1 MQKLGIKTYGKLNT
15 KQQID
20 RKKNKTETDFN
31 AQVDSA
37 YFISFQM
44 HQVYED
50 KKILL
55 RQSSKV
61 CLPGCF

>member
-1 MQKLGIKTYGKLNT
+1 MQKLGIKTYGKLIT
-15 KQQID
+15 KPQID
-20 RKKNKTETDFN
+20 RKKNKIKTDFN

-44 HQVYED
+44 HQIYED
-50 KKILL
+50 KKIPL